1 MGNRFR
7 TPEERIT
14 QLLKGQHLVEPPAS
28 TLHKARALAAHLPQP
43 APGLVRWIVERLFDS
58 AQVLQPAGV
67 RGGST
72 GERRLLL
79 QLGAAGSP
87 QGQLDL
93 LVRREAGG
101 TLALQGQLV
110 PLVAGA
116 EIEVGSG
123 RSRQRVALNEVGDFY
138 LRGVVP
144 SAQGL
149 AIVLHAP
156 GVESLTIGDLDLP
169 ASDRA

>member
-7 TPEERIT
+7 TPEERII
-14 QLLKGQHLVEPPAS
+14 QLLMGRHLVEPPAS
-28 TLHKARALAAHLPQP
+28 TLHKARALATHLPQP
-43 APGLVRWIVERLFDS
+43 ALGLVRWVVERLFDS

-67 RGGST
+67 RGGSSA
-72 GERRLLL
+72 ERRLLL
-79 QLGAAGSP
+79 QLGATDAP
-87 QGQLDL
+87 EGQLDL
-93 LVRREAGG
+93 LIRREAGG

-110 PLVAGA
+110 PVVAGA

-123 RSRQRVALNEVGDFY
+123 RSRQRMTLNEVGDFY

-149 AIVLHAP
+149 AIVLHVP
-156 GVESLTIGDLDLP
+156 GVEPLQIGDLDLP
-169 ASDRA
+169 TSDRA

>member
-7 TPEERIT
+7 TPEERLAK
-14 QLLKGQHLVEPPAS
+14 LLKGRHLVEPPAS
-28 TLHKARALAAHLPQP
+28 TLHKARALAALLPQR
-43 APGLVRWIVERLFDS
+43 APGLAHWIVERLFDS
-58 AQVLQPAGV
+58 AGAPQAAGV
-67 RGGST
+67 RGSTT

-79 QLGAAGSP
+79 QLGTTEAP

-101 TLALQGQLV
+101 TLAVQGQLV
-110 PLVAGA
+110 PLLAGV
-116 EIEVGSG
+116 EIEFGAG
-123 RSRQRVALNEVGDFY
+123 RARQRVALNEVGDFY
-138 LRGVVP
+138 LRGLKP

-156 GVESLTIGDLDLP
+156 GVAPLTIDDLDLP
-169 ASDRA
+169 AGGSA